1 MKKTATKGLDEV
13 MVPVDR
19 FAAAEKALDSAVRK
33 LPTIIPAAEPKSPGK
48 ERRNSSISMPKYVWK
63 HLKHRSAADDEPQNV
78 IILRALKAYGFQI
91 DEEDLTD
98 PRKLRYQS

>member
-1 MKKTATKGLDEV
+1 MKNTAKKGLDDV
-13 MVPVDR
+13 VVPDR
-19 FAAAEKALDSAVRK
+19 FAMAEKALDNAPKK
-33 LPTIIPAAEPKSPGK
+33 LPTISPLPEPKSPEK
-48 ERRNSSISMPKYVWK
+48 ERRNSSISLPKYVWK
-63 HLKHRSAADDEPQNV
+63 LLRQRSATDDEPQNV